1 VRELDDEL
9 ASSAY
14 HLSHAHEENEVLLHE
29 CKVSLALPALLAKRS
44 IAPVSVGEQYTLI
57 V

>member
-29 CKVSLALPALLAKRS
+29 CKVSLALPALLAKPS